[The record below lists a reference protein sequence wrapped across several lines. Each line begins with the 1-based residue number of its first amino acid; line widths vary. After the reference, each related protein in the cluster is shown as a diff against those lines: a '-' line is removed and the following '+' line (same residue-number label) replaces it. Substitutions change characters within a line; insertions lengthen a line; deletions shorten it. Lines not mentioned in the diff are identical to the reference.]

1 MIVWPQSLDRSSTS
15 KVEPDSFLSF
25 NLLNFLAIAANSAGV
40 QSFFAQANGS
50 IVKRAS
56 RLTSLTWGL
65 VEAFVEREI
74 YRMVE
79 EGSFWREKKQRL
91 ARTLIW
97 TVTCFVTLVVK
108 AVGVLSTNTPTMVV
122 HPYDFMALIP
132 RWKWTISA
140 ELCWELME
148 W

>member
-1 MIVWPQSLDRSSTS
+1 MDRSSTS

-108 AVGVLSTNTPTMVV
+108 VVGVLSTNTPTMVGASIRFYGTDPKMKV
-122 HPYDFMALIP
+122 NY
-132 RWKWTISA
+132 
-140 ELCWELME
+140 
-148 W
+148 